1 MIDLNKFNPYSTFS
15 NALRGN
21 RDYNPFSNTG
31 VFKDIA
37 DPLGIREKGWFGSAG
52 RSKPIASM
60 NSEDYYAQQDAA
72 AQEQLRNYFA
82 GLGGASA
89 DQGDGSSDGGSYDA
103 SALIRQ
109 MMDSINQSYDLRKQQ
124 VGQNRQSAMSNLEN
138 AMNQFRTNVGANQAS
153 YVQGSNQIQQA
164 VAQRAAQATA
174 DAAARQKALE
184 ASIAGQG
191 GNAGAIAAQAAGNL
205 AAAQQ
210 STQAQQDLGSRMNQ
224 IADFNQRGV
233 LNSGDLV
240 RQGAVGQLENQYTDL
255 INALDNARQQE
266 LAQAQSGGGGGGG
279 GGGRS
284 SSGKETSADR
294 AAARNQS
301 IIDSAFAN
309 NDPVGIMAALY
320 DANKSYAESINS
332 MDFDPSM
339 YEPLGLNLPQYRAQ
353 LARAALVPYVSD
365 QAYRRGSL
373 EDFIS
378 NYQAPSRAGLSDQER
393 SAMQERQRQVQS
405 QMQRQ
410 RASAS
415 RRGR

>member
-1 MIDLNKFNPYSTFS
+1 
-15 NALRGN
+15 
-21 RDYNPFSNTG
+21 
-31 VFKDIA
+31 
-37 DPLGIREKGWFGSAG
+37 
-52 RSKPIASM
+52 
-60 NSEDYYAQQDAA
+60 
-72 AQEQLRNYFA
+72 
-82 GLGGASA
+82 
-89 DQGDGSSDGGSYDA
+89 
-103 SALIRQ
+103 
-109 MMDSINQSYDLRKQQ
+109 
-124 VGQNRQSAMSNLEN
+124 MSNLEN

-153 YVQGSNQIQQA
+153 YVQGSNQVQQA

-210 STQAQQDLGSRMNQ
+210 STQAQQDLGNRMNQ

-233 LNSGDLV
+233 LSSGDLV

-266 LAQAQSGGGGGGG
+266 LAQAQSGGSGGGGGGG
-279 GGGRS
+279 GGGRG

-294 AAARNQS
+294 AAVRTQS

-332 MDFDPSM
+332 TEFDPSM

-353 LARAALVPYVSD
+353 LARAALTPYVSD
-365 QAYRRGSL
+365 QAYRRGAL

-378 NYQAPSRAGLSDQER
+378 NYQAPARAALSDQER
-393 SAMQERQRQVQS
+393 SALQERQRQ
-405 QMQRQ
+405 MQQ
-410 RASAS
+410 RVNAA